1 MATPWMHSEE
11 FLAMIGRVIAMRG
24 LWPGEDIPPLPEPSY
39 REAVRLL
46 KDGCLWCGRNSDRHF
61 GRIHLCVS
69 NDPHGHTFTRR
80 GEFRH
85 DGQPQYPWEDV
96 T

>member
-11 FLAMIGRVIAMRG
+11 FLAMIGRVTAMRG

-39 REAVRLL
+39 HRAVREI
-46 KDGCLWCGRNSDRHF
+46 KNGCLWCGKVYNMHF
-61 GRIHLCVS
+61 WENAQCLYW
-69 NDPHGHTFTRR
+69 DFHGHTFTRR

-85 DGQPQYPWEDV
+85 DGRPQYPWEDV